1 MARLILVADDSPT
14 IQRRAQGILQGE
26 GFVVETVPNGVAA
39 IRKLPRLQPV
49 LVLADVSMPGKD
61 GYEVC
66 DFVKTSKDLH
76 HVPVLLV
83 ASDQEPYDEQRGAQV
98 GADGIIKKPFSPHDL
113 IAMVAKFAGL
123 GEAPA
128 SLAEPAETLV
138 VSSPVAPPEVSPM
151 ASEPDGATGGHD
163 QDLAAS
169 SAGMAFEEPPEISA
183 PPEPILEPWF
193 EGATGPTLTAPE
205 SISET
210 VVQPTPEPAPVAVE
224 PTPEPIPEIATE
236 LVPVNPESISK
247 TAVEPTPEPAPVAAE
262 PTPEPIPEIAT
273 ELVPVNPESISE
285 IVVQPMPE
293 PVPVAAEPTPEPIPE
308 TAPELVPVN
317 PESISEIL
325 VQPMPEPVPV
335 AAEPTPE
342 PIPEVAPELVPVGS
356 ESITETVVEPTSEL
370 PSAASEPPDAASGV
384 PCAPVSVTETV
395 HPPAEAAPEAPP
407 AVPAEDLVLPIV
419 EGQQPKPMAATCMD
433 SSALAA
439 AAESQVYVALPEAE
453 AAPWPEAGAVQPGM
467 APEPPPPVINP
478 EWVHVI
484 VRKVVMKMAPPVLR
498 PELVGE
504 LIRAL
509 TEEITAELNSESPPR
524 Y

>member
-1 MARLILVADDSPT
+1 
-14 IQRRAQGILQGE
+14 
-26 GFVVETVPNGVAA
+26 
-39 IRKLPRLQPV
+39 
-49 LVLADVSMPGKD
+49 MPGKD

-83 ASDQEPYDEQRGAQV
+83 ASDQEPYDEQRGARV

-113 IAMVAKFAGL
+113 IAMVAKFTGP

-128 SLAEPAETLV
+128 SLPELPETLV
-138 VSSPVAPPEVSPM
+138 VSSPVAQPEVSPVV
-151 ASEPDGATGGHD
+151 SEPDGATGRHD
-163 QDLAAS
+163 QGLAAS
-169 SAGMAFEEPPEISA
+169 STGMAFEKPPEIPAPPEPSA
-183 PPEPILEPWF
+183 DISLQPLLQPPLTIWAQSLPELLLAAPSLDLLEGSSESMLLPTEPFPELALDGPPEPILEPWF
-193 EGATGPTLTAPE
+193 EGAMEPTLTVPA

-210 VVQPTPEPAPVAVE
+210 VVEPAPEPAPVATE
-224 PTPEPIPEIATE
+224 PTPEPILEIAPE
-236 LVPVNPESISK
+236 LVPAGSESI
-247 TAVEPTPEPAPVAAE
+247 TETVVEPAPEPA
-262 PTPEPIPEIAT
+262 
-273 ELVPVNPESISE
+273 L
-285 IVVQPMPE
+285 
-293 PVPVAAEPTPEPIPE
+293 VAAEPTPEPIPE
-308 TAPELVPVN
+308 T
-317 PESISEIL
+317 
-325 VQPMPEPVPV
+325 
-335 AAEPTPE
+335 
-342 PIPEVAPELVPVGS
+342 APELVPVGS

-370 PSAASEPPDAASGV
+370 PSAVSEPPVAASGV
-384 PCAPVSVTETV
+384 PCAPVPVTEAV

-407 AVPAEDLVLPIV
+407 VVPAEDLVLPIV
-419 EGQQPKPMAATCMD
+419 EGQQPKPMAATSMD
-433 SSALAA
+433 SFALAEA
-439 AAESQVYVALPEAE
+439 GEGQVYVAPPEAE
-453 AAPWPEAGAVQPGM
+453 AAPSPEAGAVQPGM

>member
-308 TAPELVPVN
+308 
-317 PESISEIL
+317 
-325 VQPMPEPVPV
+325 
-335 AAEPTPE
+335 
-342 PIPEVAPELVPVGS
+342 VAPELVPVGS

>member
-39 IRKLPRLQPV
+39 IRKLPQLRPV

-113 IAMVAKFAGL
+113 IAMVAKFTGL

-128 SLAEPAETLV
+128 SLPEPAETLV

-151 ASEPDGATGGHD
+151 ASEPDGATGRHD
-163 QDLAAS
+163 EDLAAS
-169 SAGMAFEEPPEISA
+169 SAGMAFEEPPEIPAPPEPSA
-183 PPEPILEPWF
+183 DISLQRLLQPPPPIWAQSLPELLLAAPSLDLLEGLSESLLLPTEPFPELALDGTPEPILEPWL
-193 EGATGPTLTAPE
+193 EGATEPTPTAPE
-205 SISET
+205 STSEIA
-210 VVQPTPEPAPVAVE
+210 VEPAPEPA
-224 PTPEPIPEIATE
+224 
-236 LVPVNPESISK
+236 L
-247 TAVEPTPEPAPVAAE
+247 
-262 PTPEPIPEIAT
+262 
-273 ELVPVNPESISE
+273 
-285 IVVQPMPE
+285 
-293 PVPVAAEPTPEPIPE
+293 
-308 TAPELVPVN
+308 
-317 PESISEIL
+317 
-325 VQPMPEPVPV
+325 V

-356 ESITETVVEPTSEL
+356 ESISETVVQPAPAQANDAAEPTPKPIPETAPEPVPINPESISETVVEPTSEL
-370 PSAASEPPDAASGV
+370 PSAVSEPPVAASGV
-384 PCAPVSVTETV
+384 PCAPAPVTETV
-395 HPPAEAAPEAPP
+395 HPPAEVAPEAPR

-433 SSALAA
+433 SFALAE
-439 AAESQVYVALPEAE
+439 AAEGQVYVAPPEAE
-453 AAPWPEAGAVQPGM
+453 AAPSPEAGAVQPGM
-467 APEPPPPVINP
+467 ASEPPPPVINP

-509 TEEITAELNSESPPR
+509 TEEITAELNEVR
-524 Y
+524 KI

>member
-1 MARLILVADDSPT
+1 MARLILLADDSPT

-236 LVPVNPESISK
+236 LVPVNPESIS
-247 TAVEPTPEPAPVAAE
+247 
-262 PTPEPIPEIAT
+262 
-273 ELVPVNPESISE
+273 
-285 IVVQPMPE
+285 
-293 PVPVAAEPTPEPIPE
+293 
-308 TAPELVPVN
+308 
-317 PESISEIL
+317 EIL

>member
-262 PTPEPIPEIAT
+262 PTPEPIPETAT
-273 ELVPVNPESISE
+273 E
-285 IVVQPMPE
+285 M
-293 PVPVAAEPTPEPIPE
+293 
-308 TAPELVPVN
+308 VPVN